1 MAYGG
6 CDQGHGV
13 SSLALNRTAP
23 FTCTSD
29 SAIRTACSI
38 SAIGIG
44 IGIGI
49 DIGVISEMD
58 GVPMLAAES
67 QY

>member
-1 MAYGG
+1 M
-6 CDQGHGV
+6 

>member
-44 IGIGI
+44 I

-58 GVPMLAAES
+58 GVPMLAAEP
-67 QY
+67 QYQGL